1 MRANTNNEE
10 ELHRLREQLA
20 RSQCEREAL
29 RDQHEALQGEL
40 RVVRT
45 ERDLLKERLNAFMR
59 RLFAAKSEVRGAE
72 QKDLFFN
79 EAEILAPTPL
89 PGEVAAEDNVEVPA
103 HRPRPKRGRKPL
115 DPALPREVIRHE
127 LPEQER
133 ICPHDGAELKEI
145 GIEATEQLDIVP
157 AQVRVIRHERV
168 KYACPCCDR
177 GLRVASAPLRLIP
190 KGLLTASAL
199 AWVITSKYQDAL
211 PLYRQAALLGR
222 FGGAISRNTLAGTV
236 VRVGEA
242 VQPIVNLLRDQL
254 LDADLIHGD
263 ETELQVLKEPNRA
276 AQRKSYLWAQMSG
289 AGPPIR
295 LFTYAASRS
304 AETARQL
311 YDGARGALL
320 TDGYEVYA
328 SVAQARGLVHLGC
341 WAHARRRFVEAEAA
355 LPKAARQPAQ
365 PAAQFIAAIA
375 ELYALEANARAVS
388 VGERTRLRQQHSRPV
403 LARIEALLLAHLHS
417 VLPGSLLG
425 QALHY
430 LSAQWPKLVRFV
442 EDGSFPIDNNAAEN
456 AIRPFVVGRRNWL
469 FADTVGGAT
478 ASANLYSLIETAK
491 ANGIE
496 PYRYL
501 CALFAA
507 LPKASRLE
515 DYEALLPWRIA
526 LANQ

>member
-1 MRANTNNEE
+1 MRANKNNEE
-10 ELHRLREQLA
+10 ELVRLRELAAHNTQQLD
-20 RSQCEREAL
+20 AL
-29 RDQHEALQGEL
+29 RDQHEALRGEL

-59 RLFAAKSEVRGAE
+59 RLFAAKSEARGTE

-79 EAEILAPTPL
+79 EAEVLAPAASP
-89 PGEVAAEDNVEVPA
+89 EQVAAEDSVQIPA
-103 HRPRPKRGRKPL
+103 HRRAKRGRKPL
-115 DPALPREVIRHE
+115 DPALPREVIRYE
-127 LPEQER
+127 LSGADR
-133 ICPHDGAELKEI
+133 ICPHDGAQLQEI
-145 GIEATEQLDIVP
+145 GIEASEQLDIVP

-177 GLRVASAPLRLIP
+177 GLRSAPAPLRLIP
-190 KGLLTASAL
+190 KGLLTESAL
-199 AWVITSKYQDAL
+199 AWVIIAKYQDAL

-222 FGGAISRNTLAGTV
+222 FGGELSRNTLAGSV
-236 VRVGEA
+236 VRVGAA
-242 VQPIVNLLRDQL
+242 VQPIVNLLRDTL

-263 ETELQVLKEPNRA
+263 ETELQVLKEPGRA

-289 AGPPIR
+289 SGPPIR

-320 TDGYEVYA
+320 TDGYEAYA
-328 SVAQARGLVHLGC
+328 SVAKARALVHLGC

-355 LPKAARQPAQ
+355 LPKAARTSAQ
-365 PAAQFIAAIA
+365 PAARFIAAIG
-375 ELYALEANARAVS
+375 ELYAIEANAREVS
-388 VGERTRLRQQHSRPV
+388 VEERTRLRQQHSRPV
-403 LARIEALLLAHLHS
+403 LAKIEALLLAQMHS
-417 VLPGSLLG
+417 ALPGSLLG

-430 LSAQWPKLVRFV
+430 LAQQWPKLARFID
-442 EDGSFPIDNNAAEN
+442 DGRFPIDNNACEN

-501 CALFAA
+501 CVLFAA

-515 DYEALLPWRIA
+515 HYEALLPWRTA
-526 LANQ
+526 AANP

>member
-1 MRANTNNEE
+1 MRANANNNEE
-10 ELHRLREQLA
+10 ELHQLREQLA
-20 RSQCEREAL
+20 RSEREREAL
-29 RDQHEALQGEL
+29 RDRHEALAGEL

-59 RLFAAKSEVRGAE
+59 RLFAAKSEVRGSE

-79 EAEILAPTPL
+79 EAEALAPVTAAPEQAE
-89 PGEVAAEDNVEVPA
+89 PGVEVPA
-103 HRPRPKRGRKPL
+103 HRRAKRGRKPL

-127 LPEQER
+127 LSAAER
-133 ICPHDGAELKEI
+133 ICPHDGAELREI
-145 GIEATEQLDIVP
+145 GIEASEQLDIVP

-168 KYACPCCDR
+168 KYACPCCER
-177 GLRVASAPLRLIP
+177 GLRVAPAPLRLIP
-190 KGLLTASAL
+190 KGLLTESAL
-199 AWVITSKYQDAL
+199 AWVITAKYQDAL

-222 FGGAISRNTLAGTV
+222 FGGELSRNTLAGTV
-236 VRVGEA
+236 VRVGAA
-242 VQPIVNLLRDQL
+242 VQPIVNLLRDTL
-254 LDADLIHGD
+254 LEAELIHGD
-263 ETELQVLKEPNRA
+263 ETELQVLKEPGRA

-295 LFTYAASRS
+295 LFTYAPSRS
-304 AETARQL
+304 AETARRV

-328 SVAQARGLVHLGC
+328 SVAQTHGLVHLGC

-355 LPKAARQPAQ
+355 LPKSARGPTQ
-365 PAAQFIAAIA
+365 PAAQFIAAIG
-375 ELYALEANARAVS
+375 ELYDLEANARDES
-388 VGERTRLRQQHSRPV
+388 VEERTRLRQQHSRPA
-403 LARIEALLLAHLHS
+403 LARIEALLLAQLHS
-417 VLPGSLLG
+417 VVPGSLLG
-425 QALHY
+425 KALHY
-430 LSAQWPKLVRFV
+430 LSEQWPRLVRFV
-442 EDGSFPIDNNAAEN
+442 DDGRYPIDNNACEN

-501 CALFAA
+501 CALFTA

-526 LANQ
+526 LAGQ